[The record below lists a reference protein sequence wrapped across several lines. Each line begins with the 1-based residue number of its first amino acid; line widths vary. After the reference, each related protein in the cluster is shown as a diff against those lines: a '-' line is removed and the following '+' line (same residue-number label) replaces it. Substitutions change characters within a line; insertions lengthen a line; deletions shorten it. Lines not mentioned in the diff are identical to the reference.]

1 MRRWASVL
9 SRLLA
14 QRPMA
19 GGRHPIPIDRP
30 MRQYRISRSGGR
42 GDSAIG
48 IGRRRRPTA
57 QADGAGPTAQGRRRR
72 PTAQAD
78 GSRPTELADGARRR
92 SSPTELA
99 DGARRRQQPT
109 EVADGACRRRF
120 CTLDI
125 RIRGCKCTTFA
136 AQAVPVLDRVGLACA
151 RSTIRSLCKAGWYP
165 PPPPPDLGYR
175 KCWREGC
182 SQVQYQG
189 CRGSSRIGHKFAK
202 EKMILMRSKDSGPQS
217 GG

>member
-1 MRRWASVL
+1 
-9 SRLLA
+9 
-14 QRPMA
+14 MA

-57 QADGAGPTAQGRRRR
+57 QADGAGRRRR

-78 GSRPTELADGARRR
+78 GAGRRTPTARRR

-99 DGARRRQQPT
+99 DGARRRSSPTAEADGVRRRQQPT
-109 EVADGACRRRF
+109 EVADGACRRQQL

-125 RIRGCKCTTFA
+125 QIRGCKCTTFA
-136 AQAVPVLDRVGLACA
+136 AQAVPVLDRVGLAW
-151 RSTIRSLCKAGWYP
+151 RRQHPIRGCDRRLAWAGSA
-165 PPPPPDLGYR
+165 GCGHAV
-175 KCWREGC
+175 KCWPTGDRLC
-182 SQVQYQG
+182 FN
-189 CRGSSRIGHKFAK
+189 IHNDA
-202 EKMILMRSKDSGPQS
+202 
-217 GG
+217 

>member
-1 MRRWASVL
+1 
-9 SRLLA
+9 
-14 QRPMA
+14 MA

-57 QADGAGPTAQGRRRR
+57 QADGTGRRRR

-78 GSRPTELADGARRR
+78 GTGRRSSPTELADGAGRRRRPTEQADGARRR

-109 EVADGACRRRF
+109 EVADGACRRRL

-125 RIRGCKCTTFA
+125 QIRGCKCTTFA
-136 AQAVPVLDRVGLACA
+136 AQAVPVLDRVGLAW
-151 RSTIRSLCKAGWYP
+151 RRQHPIRGCDRRLAWAGSA
-165 PPPPPDLGYR
+165 GCGHAV
-175 KCWREGC
+175 KCWPTGDRLC
-182 SQVQYQG
+182 FDKPHCITPTPLS
-189 CRGSSRIGHKFAK
+189 
-202 EKMILMRSKDSGPQS
+202 
-217 GG
+217 